1 VTSTAPRPSGART
14 AEPSAASS
22 GTAGSGLRARLLE
35 GARQGRWLRPVL
47 VANLVAQ
54 VVIVITGGVVR
65 LTGSGLGCP
74 DWPTCAAGS
83 IAPVV
88 HQAEG
93 FHKYIEFGNRLL
105 TGPVGILAVAALV
118 AVLLLRPARPRLRL
132 VAALPLVG
140 VLAQAVIGGITVH
153 TDLSPITVS
162 THFLVSMGL
171 IAVSTLLLLR
181 AGEGDGAPR
190 PVVPTAVRTLAVAL
204 SVTTAAVLVVG
215 TVVTGS
221 GPHSGDAD
229 QPARYGFDP
238 RTVSWLHADL
248 VLLLVGL
255 LVGLLVALHVAPS
268 TPAARRRA
276 WWVLGV
282 VLVQGL
288 IGYVQYATDLPVVL
302 VALHMLGACL
312 LVVAVT
318 ALWVSLRER
327 TDELVSAA

>member
-1 VTSTAPRPSGART
+1 MPPSGA
-14 AEPSAASS
+14 PQPQ
-22 GTAGSGLRARLLE
+22 LRDRLLD

-47 VANLVAQ
+47 VANLVAE
-54 VVIVITGGVVR
+54 VAIVITGGVVR

-74 DWPTCAAGS
+74 DWPTCADGS
-83 IAPVV
+83 VTPVV

-105 TGPVGILAVAALV
+105 TGPVGLIAVAALV
-118 AVLLLRPARPRLRL
+118 AVLLLRPVRPRLRL
-132 VAALPLVG
+132 VALLPVLG
-140 VLAQAVIGGITVH
+140 VLLQAVVGGVTVH
-153 TDLSPITVS
+153 THLSPITVS
-162 THFLVSMGL
+162 AHFLISMGL
-171 IAVSTLLLLR
+171 ICVSTLLLLR
-181 AGEGDGAPR
+181 AGEGDGPAR
-190 PVVPTAVRTLAVAL
+190 PLVPAAVRTLAVAL

-268 TPAARRRA
+268 TPTARRRT
-276 WWVLGV
+276 WWVVGV

-327 TDELVSAA
+327 DGASAV